1 MGAGLATLLL
11 GAAAL
16 ALVALWR
23 GWQPRAP
30 EREPS
35 GVTGPEPEPVA
46 DTGGLA
52 FLSDP
57 FAIPPPVL
65 ADMQA
70 VQPFV
75 DTLCGQIEGI
85 QADVADGVVNVVRR
99 VESIS
104 TLSAGQ
110 RDRIF
115 ASLAGA
121 QAMREAVA
129 MPGEIV
135 ARLGHMLAERDRR
148 IAENFAGLQALAGE
162 FQALRD
168 TVDVISQVAD
178 KAFFLAINA
187 SVEAHHQGR
196 AGLAF
201 GLIATEMRSLA
212 SQTADGARQV
222 GQSIH
227 TFSDRMHAQIA
238 AAMPG
243 AAGKADGAGGGAG
256 EMGALLAEL
265 GTAQERA
272 LEAAAQLDTAMQTLD
287 TGHAE
292 IVRSLSDILGNLQF
306 QDVMRQRLEQI
317 FGALR
322 ELEDLIAQSTSG
334 APPTRSLLDV
344 LEQQRAL
351 CHGKPAP
358 GAWRHRQ
365 RQCPGRRGR
374 RGARCQDRAVLSA
387 CLGYPAAPDVLPR
400 PSPPPGLP
408 QGTIVGRPGGGEG
421 QCRTE

>member
-1 MGAGLATLLL
+1 VGAGLATLLL

-23 GWQPRAP
+23 GRQPRAP
-30 EREPS
+30 EREQS

-104 TLSAGQ
+104 QLSAGQ

-135 ARLGHMLAERDRR
+135 ARLGQMLAERDRR

-243 AAGKADGAGGGAG
+243 AAG
-256 EMGALLAEL
+256 
-265 GTAQERA
+265 Q
-272 LEAAAQLDTAMQTLD
+272 
-287 TGHAE
+287 
-292 IVRSLSDILGNLQF
+292 
-306 QDVMRQRLEQI
+306 
-317 FGALR
+317 
-322 ELEDLIAQSTSG
+322 
-334 APPTRSLLDV
+334 
-344 LEQQRAL
+344 
-351 CHGKPAP
+351 AP
-358 GAWRHRQ
+358 GA
-365 RQCPGRRGR
+365 
-374 RGARCQDRAVLSA
+374 GAARARWA
-387 CLGYPAAPDVLPR
+387 R
-400 PSPPPGLP
+400 
-408 QGTIVGRPGGGEG
+408 
-421 QCRTE
+421 